1 MASST
6 ESLNP
11 AQIFRADNIAK
22 ISKIS
27 NSQIL
32 LHLEKGE
39 FDPREAWFLHDDDGE
54 EYVVMPQNILKK
66 IISIIR
72 NAHEEKLLLE
82 LSRDISQQTPVDFD
96 DVLAVALN
104 KLESRRLPDGSLP
117 KINTKS
123 LIKEIKKQYPN
134 LFLNIPEQFLFK
146 GMR

>member
-6 ESLNP
+6 EPLNP
-11 AQIFRADNIAK
+11 SQIFSGENTARISR
-22 ISKIS
+22 ISK
-27 NSQIL
+27 SQIL
-32 LHLEKGE
+32 LHLEKGA
-39 FDPREAWFLHDDDGE
+39 FDPREAWFLRDDDGE

-96 DVLAVALN
+96 DVMAVALN
-104 KLESRRLPDGSLP
+104 KLESKRLPDGSLP

-123 LIKEIKKQYPN
+123 LIKAIKKQYPN

-146 GMR
+146 GIR